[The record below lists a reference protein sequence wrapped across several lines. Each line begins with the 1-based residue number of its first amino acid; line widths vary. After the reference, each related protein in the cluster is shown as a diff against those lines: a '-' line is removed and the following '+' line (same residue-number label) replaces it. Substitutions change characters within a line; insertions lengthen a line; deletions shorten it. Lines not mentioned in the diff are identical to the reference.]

1 MPNRTEGDVT
11 IDAGAFRRV
20 ILAALDLPG
29 VTAAFNTVYQRY
41 VVPFAM
47 GEEQMGRHLSS
58 TALDLAHSPLWL
70 DDQGEV
76 AGLGAL
82 GVQGERGWIGGFG
95 LSPTYR
101 GRGLGRLLLEETL
114 AGARAL
120 GMHQVDMEVLR
131 QNEAAIRLYT
141 RADFRVAA
149 HLAGLVRLRPV
160 APMPGRETARGADP
174 RTLLARLPRLR
185 PELTSWQREPST
197 LAASGELAALVV
209 GSPERP
215 DGYLFYRRTPTAVA
229 IMDIG
234 AASAPTVT
242 MLVDTLRRR
251 IPERSISL
259 NNEPI
264 GGVVHAA
271 LLASGWKEVWRQQRM
286 VIAL

>member
-1 MPNRTEGDVT
+1 MPDSTNGPSTLGE
-11 IDAGAFRRV
+11 
-20 ILAALDLPG
+20 LAIVRSTLATLDLPG
-29 VTAAFNTVYQRY
+29 VTRAFNTVYQRY

-47 GEEQMGRHLSS
+47 DEEQMGRHLSS
-58 TALDLAHSPLWL
+58 TAMDLAHSPLWL
-70 DDQGEV
+70 DDQGAA

-82 GVQGERGWIGGFG
+82 GVRGERGWVGGFG
-95 LSPTYR
+95 LSPAYR
-101 GRGLGRLLLEETL
+101 GHGLGRLLLEETL
-114 AGARAL
+114 ASARAL
-120 GMHQVDMEVLR
+120 GIRQVELEVLR

-141 RADFRVAA
+141 RAGFRIAG
-149 HLAGLVRLRPV
+149 HLAGLVLLRNV

-185 PELTSWQREPST
+185 PEATSWQREPST

-215 DGYLFYRRTPTAVA
+215 DGYLLYRRTPTAVA

-234 AASAPTVT
+234 AASSPTVT
-242 MLVDTLRRR
+242 MLVATLRRR
-251 IPERSISL
+251 LPDRSISL

-264 GGVVHAA
+264 GGIVHAA
-271 LLASGWKEVWRQQRM
+271 LLASGWKEVWRQQHM

>member
-1 MPNRTEGDVT
+1 MPNSVGGDVT
-11 IDAGAFRRV
+11 IDAGAFRRST
-20 ILAALDLPG
+20 LATLDLPG

-47 GEEQMGRHLSS
+47 DEEQMGRHLSS
-58 TALDLAHSPLWL
+58 TALDLALSPLWL
-70 DDQGEV
+70 GDQGEV

-82 GVQGERGWIGGFG
+82 GVRGERGWIGGFG

-101 GRGLGRLLLEETL
+101 GHGLGRVLLEETL

-120 GMHQVDMEVLR
+120 GMHQVELEVLR

-141 RADFRVAA
+141 RAGFRIAG
-149 HLAGLVRLRPV
+149 HLAGLVLLRNV
-160 APMPGRETARGADP
+160 APVPGRETARGADP

-185 PELTSWQREPST
+185 PEATSWQREPST

-215 DGYLFYRRTPTAVA
+215 DGYLLYRRTPTAVA

-234 AASAPTVT
+234 AASASTVT
-242 MLVDTLRRR
+242 MLVATLRRR
-251 IPERSISL
+251 LPDRSISL

-264 GGVVHAA
+264 GGIVHAA
-271 LLASGWKEVWRQQRM
+271 LLASGWKEVWRQQHM

>member
-1 MPNRTEGDVT
+1 MPNPTEGDVT
-11 IDAGAFRRV
+11 IDVGAFRRV
-20 ILAALDLPG
+20 TLAALDLPG
-29 VTAAFNTVYQRY
+29 VTAAFNTVCQRY

-47 GEEQMGRHLSS
+47 DEEQMGRHLSS

-82 GVQGERGWIGGFG
+82 GVRGERGWIGGFG
-95 LSPTYR
+95 ISPAYR
-101 GRGLGRLLLEETL
+101 GRGLGQMLLEETM

-120 GMHQVDMEVLR
+120 GMHQVELEVLR

-141 RADFRVAA
+141 RAGFRAA
-149 HLAGLVRLRPV
+149 AYLTGLLLLRPV

-185 PELTSWQREPST
+185 QERTSWQREPST
-197 LAASGELAALVV
+197 LAASGELAAIVV

-229 IMDIG
+229 VMDIG
-234 AASAPTVT
+234 AAGAPTVT
-242 MLVDTLRRR
+242 MLIDTLRRR
-251 IPERSISL
+251 LSERSISL

-264 GGVVHAA
+264 GGAIHPA